1 MSSPT
6 YFVPTDARG
15 TQLHGGEVTEW
26 PLPADDEGG
35 ATRPGALVEPAA
47 GTKFELLDL
56 DGLLDSLGERIF
68 VAELSEQ
75 AGPNGSPQARL
86 VAETSW
92 SIHGAARF
100 ALECAEH
107 VLADPDGT
115 KLPSGASLAD
125 ILDAAHG
132 YLDGSASDEG
142 ELGLLQRV
150 SRLATARRL
159 RHQSSE
165 VADMAF
171 DVTMEDE
178 AKDLD
183 ALDDPAWSAL
193 ASVRDAVLS
202 AVEAIRHDALPWLF
216 DVENKRYE
224 SEADATG
231 SEIVGTPWGSY
242 LGNRRTGVIPAWTA
256 ARDAADRARQ
266 AMADANG
273 DVAGAEERAW
283 QRGRLEVALGL

>member
-15 TQLHGGEVTEW
+15 AQLYGGEVTEW
-26 PLPADDEGG
+26 PLPAQDDGVE
-35 ATRPGALVEPAA
+35 ATPGAFVEPGA
-47 GTKFELLDL
+47 GTKLELLDL

-68 VAELSEQ
+68 VAEQSGQ
-75 AGPNGSPQARL
+75 PGPNGLAQARL

-107 VLADPDGT
+107 VLADPHGT

-125 ILDAAHG
+125 ILGAAHR
-132 YLDGSASDEG
+132 YLDGSGSDEG

-159 RHQSSE
+159 RQQSSE

-171 DVTMEDE
+171 DVTVEDE
-178 AKDLD
+178 AQDLD

-216 DVENKRYE
+216 DVENKRYG
-224 SEADATG
+224 SEFDATG

-256 ARDAADRARQ
+256 ARDAAERARQ
-266 AMADANG
+266 ALADANG
-273 DVAGAEERAW
+273 DGAGATERAW
-283 QRGRLEVALGL
+283 QRARLEVALGL